1 LLFSSPQ
8 KLIPEEGNFRDRPK
22 LEGCSF
28 FKSIAV
34 LSLHVFFLSLSTPV
48 LAQTKSNYEVLAA
61 LTDSLLAEISGA
73 IPPFVNQVVIR
84 EWRFDR
90 DSVQVSRRDGSN
102 WFLESRIV
110 DILKTR
116 DLAVYVDSGFQQV
129 EHAADSTAVVEFKL
143 MEIGID
149 YLRQNRGAEV
159 IGRKAYVHF
168 WGRVRLRATGRI
180 LYNGALQASKSDW
193 IAAENRQVFENPDIE
208 FTVGKIQTVKRDG
221 GVLQPLAVV
230 VVTGVV
236 VYLFYSLRSR

>member
-1 LLFSSPQ
+1 
-8 KLIPEEGNFRDRPK
+8 
-22 LEGCSF
+22 
-28 FKSIAV
+28 
-34 LSLHVFFLSLSTPV
+34 
-48 LAQTKSNYEVLAA
+48 
-61 LTDSLLAEISGA
+61 
-73 IPPFVNQVVIR
+73 
-84 EWRFDR
+84 
-90 DSVQVSRRDGSN
+90 
-102 WFLESRIV
+102 V